1 MWISNHVPVFRWG
14 SHWRKH
20 AFSIFVI
27 NPLFHIYQKEKIGA
41 KIRVEYHLI
50 IHKSEAES
58 PGLSRA
64 KLLSCFIAQY
74 SYKICQILHF
84 LPSLITCKIKKK
96 LQFGV
101 IYVIQSMLDACVQMN
116 FAVIFYIHY
125 FFYISFQIRI
135 KFAMNIMAFNIL
147 TVFNSVFYRSY
158 RYRR

>member
-101 IYVIQSMLDACVQMN
+101 IYVIQSMLDACV
-116 FAVIFYIHY
+116 H
-125 FFYISFQIRI
+125 
-135 KFAMNIMAFNIL
+135 
-147 TVFNSVFYRSY
+147 VFNELRCHFLYTLFFLHQFSNKDQICYEY
-158 RYRR
+158 NGI